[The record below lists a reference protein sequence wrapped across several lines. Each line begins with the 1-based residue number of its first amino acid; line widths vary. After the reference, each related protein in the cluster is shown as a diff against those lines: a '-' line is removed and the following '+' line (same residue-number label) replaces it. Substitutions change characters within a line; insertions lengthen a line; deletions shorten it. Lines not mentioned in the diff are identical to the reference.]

1 MPVKKHNTAYY
12 ERVEEEKKNN
22 LPFEY
27 PSGECK
33 MKISLYSLSTGYNCV
48 QTSGP
53 YCKRKTS

>member
-12 ERVEEEKKNN
+12 ERVEEEKKH

-27 PSGECK
+27 PSEECK
-33 MKISLYSLSTGYNCV
+33 MKISLYSPSTGYNCV

>member
-1 MPVKKHNTAYY
+1 MPLKKLNTAYY
-12 ERVEEEKKNN
+12 ERVEEEKKN

-33 MKISLYSLSTGYNCV
+33 MKISLYSLNIGYNCV